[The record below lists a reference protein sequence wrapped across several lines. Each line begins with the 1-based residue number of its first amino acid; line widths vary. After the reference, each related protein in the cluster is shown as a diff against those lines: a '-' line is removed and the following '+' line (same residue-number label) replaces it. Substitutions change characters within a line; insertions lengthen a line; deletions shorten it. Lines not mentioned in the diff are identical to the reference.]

1 MSMKMMQ
8 KMARLGVV
16 AAAIC
21 MPASAIA
28 QQVGEWVLSPW
39 RGSRVLYPG
48 VIEARSGTT
57 VTVRFD
63 DGSVESRPANTVRF
77 FDWEPGS
84 RISCQWDVDGKW
96 YNAVIVTLSDN
107 GYNMRIRYDQDGSLE
122 DTTTGA
128 CRTR

>member
-1 MSMKMMQ
+1 
-8 KMARLGVV
+8 MAGIKTLGRLAVL
-16 AAAIC
+16 AAAASL
-21 MPASAIA
+21 PAGAIA
-28 QQVGEWVLSPW
+28 QQVGDWVLSPW

-48 VIEARSGTT
+48 VIEARSGST

-63 DGSVESRPANTVRF
+63 DGSVETRQANTIRF

-84 RISCQWDVDGKW
+84 RISCQWAADGRW
-96 YNAVIVTLSDN
+96 YNAVIVSLSDN
-107 GYNMRIRYDQDGSLE
+107 GYNMTIRYDQDGSLE